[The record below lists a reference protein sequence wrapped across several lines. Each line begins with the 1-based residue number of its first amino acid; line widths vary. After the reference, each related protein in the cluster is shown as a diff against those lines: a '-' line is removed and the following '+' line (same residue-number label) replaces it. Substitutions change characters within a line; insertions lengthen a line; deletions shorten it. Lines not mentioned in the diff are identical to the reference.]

1 MRAQAAVKNKQQDIA
16 KTYLRSRKQLN
27 EFLTQRLGALETLQ
41 STLQRVEA
49 AADNIQ
55 VREVWYSVGH
65 G

>member
-55 VREVWYSVGH
+55 VREESI
-65 G
+65 